1 MQLRKRLARLRTQL
15 QRLAHL
21 LIRHACL
28 GGSLETPAKA
38 AAAWKG
44 LNRPQ
49 SPAARGE
56 LLAGVLTEVSQQ
68 DVSSAG
74 AGSMLHSLEQ
84 RYGLGGAISAA
95 VSQVKTSCSSCA
107 WTAVRSGP

>member
-1 MQLRKRLARLRTQL
+1 MQL

-28 GGSLETPAKA
+28 SGSPETPARA

-44 LNRPQ
+44 LDRPQ
-49 SPAARGE
+49 TPAAKGE
-56 LLAGVLTEVSQQ
+56 LLAAVLTEVSQQ
-68 DVSSAG
+68 DVSGAG

-84 RYGLGGAISAA
+84 RYALGGAISAA
-95 VSQVKTSCSSCA
+95 VSQVKAFCPSCA
-107 WTAVRSGP
+107 